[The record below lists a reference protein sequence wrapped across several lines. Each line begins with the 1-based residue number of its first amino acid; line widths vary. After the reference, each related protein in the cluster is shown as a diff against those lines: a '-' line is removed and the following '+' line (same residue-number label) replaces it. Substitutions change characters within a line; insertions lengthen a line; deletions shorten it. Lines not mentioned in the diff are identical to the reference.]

1 MTYILTNH
9 LKVFKAFGEKVTQ
22 FDRDLPIWVFEVFFS
37 NELKTCLPC
46 SHDDDGFKK
55 KLEFFSDPVMMMMGF
70 VGEVISR
77 MSC

>member
-22 FDRDLPIWVFEVFFS
+22 FDRDLPIWCFEVSFS

-46 SHDDDGFKK
+46 SHDDDGT
-55 KLEFFSDPVMMMMGF
+55 DNDNDD
-70 VGEVISR
+70 I
-77 MSC
+77 

>member
-9 LKVFKAFGEKVTQ
+9 FKAFGEKTTQ

-46 SHDDDGFKK
+46 SYDDDGFKK